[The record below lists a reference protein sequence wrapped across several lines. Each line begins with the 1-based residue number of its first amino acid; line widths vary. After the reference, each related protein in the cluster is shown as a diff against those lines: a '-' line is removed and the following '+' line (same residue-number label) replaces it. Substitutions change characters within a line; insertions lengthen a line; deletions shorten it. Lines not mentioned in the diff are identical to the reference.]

1 MKVDHKTSLKKT
13 NSREPISSYEFSPHF
28 IKNLPLLNDLNSKT
42 KLLSKDPLHPHFHV

>member
-1 MKVDHKTSLKKT
+1 MKVDHKTSSKKT

-42 KLLSKDPLHPHFHV
+42 ELLSKDPLHPHFHV